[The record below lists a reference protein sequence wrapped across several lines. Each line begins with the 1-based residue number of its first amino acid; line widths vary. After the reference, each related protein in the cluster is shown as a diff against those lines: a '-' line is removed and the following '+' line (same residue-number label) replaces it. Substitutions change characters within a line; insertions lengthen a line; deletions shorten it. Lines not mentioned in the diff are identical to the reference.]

1 MAIAPAAG
9 AGAAGAGAAG
19 AGAAGAVGGAS
30 PAIGRTAN
38 GLQSVDDVITQITKD
53 TEKLA
58 RVFSGKWIEMQDI
71 AFKTARSMGLSRE
84 MAMRYDRQLM
94 QTTKDLARQYGITAK
109 EIADF
114 QKAYTEATGRNVIL
128 TRQQTESLAA
138 LQKIAGNVSVTEL
151 VDEFDKVGVGVTRA
165 TANIGLLQERAKALG
180 ISPAKATKMM
190 ADNIKLA
197 ASYSFKNGVADI
209 EKMAMRATSLRM
221 DMNAVMT
228 ASEKFSNIEDAI
240 STAANIQMLGGSFA
254 QQFSNPMGAMYES
267 MADPKAFMERLERTI
282 AGKGRYDSKTGEVK
296 FDPIT
301 MMQMKE
307 MAKQLG
313 ISVDK
318 LTNPAMA
325 KVQND
330 VVEKELRAAGTW
342 GKWTEV
348 EQQAIQNLSRTNVD
362 EKTGKHY
369 ITITD
374 ENGEEHREF
383 IENLSKEELQIAQ
396 DRQMSEEGLFKD
408 VQDIKDILD
417 RTLGR
422 ARGTTSTKENIT
434 GLKEEIGSFFAQ
446 LQNLYMPLISGG
458 LNGNV
463 FRPWDWVKLL
473 SGGNKGGGIDLGSH
487 ATEGIFDNFWSN
499 KNYAF
504 AEGGIV
510 EPLPHAAMGTIVPGD
525 SYMGDKTPVMAN
537 AGEMVLNQREQKGLF
552 DLLKNIAL
560 TGTMIWGG
568 NKLGRHFGMRGL
580 GTNAA
585 IGGLLSGGGLGV
597 GSMLGTGTA
606 MFMGNK
612 MMGGMMPMGMRMSP
626 IQRLMGGQAITL
638 MNPNV
643 VMDGNTVMNGNIGDG
658 TIVDNLE
665 DAALA
670 AADLGTTSRSLSLR
684 MRELS
689 KRSSLLG
696 KSAKLY
702 MDMHVGRRRL
712 GRRLSRNIK
721 AGANWVGNR
730 KWIRGIRD
738 YNRFIGDSYYDSSV
752 GRYRTHGKFVGKAK
766 IGNFATKGILRS
778 KGFFKSL
785 GKDLS
790 LLKGN
795 AAQATEAA
803 AKATEE
809 AAKTGGKLAKVGG
822 SVAKAGGG
830 ILKGAG
836 KIVKPLGAVLAVGS
850 AINGISNARSQYD
863 AQVDEIESS
872 GASEL
877 EKARAKD
884 RAAREKNA
892 NIGDSVGGAAGMAA
906 GTAIGATLGSA
917 VPVVGT
923 IIGGAI
929 GGWLGEKAGS
939 FLGKG
944 IGGLFGGDNEE
955 KFKKEQEKLFGQDG
969 SKGGNE
975 ELLKVVKSIDS
986 KMPGG
991 RSITAKTLSMTALG
1005 PLMPLGISASSIKAL
1020 PDIGIFKKVA
1030 PTAAGEKGQTPT
1042 SIGKTDI
1049 NLNVS
1054 GTIKLEGGGKSVD
1067 FDLAK
1072 LIDTPEFKR
1081 QLADIV
1087 TRRINENS
1095 NNGKRNMESER
1106 NNMASQYN
1114 KSGK

>member
-1 MAIAPAAG
+1 MAIAPAAAGATGAGATG
-9 AGAAGAGAAG
+9 AGAAGG
-19 AGAAGAVGGAS
+19 AGVGGAIGGAS

-282 AGKGRYDSKTGEVK
+282 AGKGRYNSKTGEVK

-612 MMGGMMPMGMRMSP
+612 MMGGMMPMGMRPMGMGLSP
-626 IQRLMGGQAITL
+626 INPIGGQLTL
-638 MNPNV
+638 MNP
-643 VMDGNTVMNGNIGDG
+643 TVMMNGQTIMNGSIGDG
-658 TIVDNLE
+658 ELVEQLE
-665 DAALA
+665 DVALA
-670 AADLGTTSRSLSLR
+670 ATDAGKATRSFSGRLR
-684 MRELS
+684 DLS
-689 KRSSLLG
+689 KR
-696 KSAKLY
+696 
-702 MDMHVGRRRL
+702 DTFL
-712 GRRLSRNIK
+712 GRSAR
-721 AGANWVGNR
+721 
-730 KWIRGIRD
+730 
-738 YNRFIGDSYYDSSV
+738 
-752 GRYRTHGKFVGKAK
+752 RYREFRVGKRAFWRKLGATRRATGSWIKNSKLVSPIARRYDEWRLHRHLAK
-766 IGNFATKGILRS
+766 MEGQDWGSRFKNSNFVKDFKTLFS
-778 KGFFKSL
+778 KGGTSSISK
-785 GKDLS
+785 
-790 LLKGN
+790 
-795 AAQATEAA
+795 AATEGTTAV
-803 AKATEE
+803 
-809 AAKTGGKLAKVGG
+809 AKTGGTLAKAGG
-822 SVAKAGGG
+822 AVAKAGGG
-830 ILKGAG
+830 LLKGAG
-836 KIVKPLGAVLAVGS
+836 KLVKPLGAVLAVGS
-850 AINGISNARSQYD
+850 AIQGVSSARSQYD
-863 AQVDEIESS
+863 EKVDEIERS